1 MEGINM
7 NKDLCF
13 QNKLNTLYSCI
24 FHEPNSAEN
33 IELKRIDN
41 SKEALDGWNKALH
54 LFYNVFAKQKR
65 FMKCLYDIK
74 TPEELVVDNNF
85 MIIAKERQS
94 VCAYGIEIDNGKI
107 IYVDNTNEVA
117 EPLNIQIEDF
127 ILYLI
132 AIQSSEFS
140 LCSGK
145 ISNCSNLLRTQFDEQ
160 RISNQDNEGAVYY
173 FNEGVILVV
182 NGDDAL
188 VSAADDTSMEKFEA
202 DTAFDV
208 DYF

>member
-1 MEGINM
+1 M
-7 NKDLCF
+7 NKDLSF
-13 QNKLNTLYSCI
+13 QKKLNTLYSCI
-24 FHEPNSAEN
+24 FHEPNSAERM
-33 IELKRIDN
+33 ELEGIDH

-54 LFYNVFAKQKR
+54 LFYILFAKQER

-74 TPEELVVDNNF
+74 TPEELIVDNNF
-85 MIIAKERQS
+85 MIIAKERQN
-94 VCAYGIEIDNGKI
+94 VCAYGIEIDNGNI
-107 IYVDNTNEVA
+107 IYLDNTNEVA
-117 EPLNIQIEDF
+117 EPINIQIDDF

-132 AIQSSEFS
+132 AVQSSEFS

-145 ISNCSNLLRTQFDEQ
+145 IRNCSNLLRTQFDEQ

-173 FNEGVILVV
+173 FTEGVILVV

-208 DYF
+208 EYF